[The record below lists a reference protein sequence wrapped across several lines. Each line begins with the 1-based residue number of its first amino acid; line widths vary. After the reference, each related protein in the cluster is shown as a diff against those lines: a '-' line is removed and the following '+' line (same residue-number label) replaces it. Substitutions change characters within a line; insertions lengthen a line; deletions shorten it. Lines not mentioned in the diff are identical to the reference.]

1 MSVMSSAELYA
12 RYNRATAELDPPF
25 AIVDLAAF
33 DANAADLVRRAGGLP
48 IRVATKS
55 VRVPQLIR
63 RVLDLPGFQGL
74 LSYSLAEAVWLA
86 SQGFE
91 DLVVA
96 YPTADRAALRALAAS
111 EERAAAI
118 AVMVDDVAHLDLI
131 DAACGPAAGRPEIRV
146 CVDIDTSWRPLGAIA
161 GARRSPIRTSEDALA
176 LGRAIVAR
184 PGFRLAG
191 MMTYEAQ
198 IAGQI
203 DTGPAITLMKRRS
216 ARDIDDRR
224 RAIVRALQ
232 ELAPLELVNAGGTG
246 SLEVSA
252 AGFGVTELTAG
263 SGLYGPG
270 LFDHYRD
277 FTPLPA
283 ALFALSVVRIP
294 GPDVATLGMG
304 GWIASGPPDKNRLPV
319 PYLPAELKL
328 TQLEAAG
335 EVQTPVLGKPAG
347 RLRIGDRVWLRH
359 AKAGELCEHVN
370 EVHLVDGDTL
380 AGAAPTYRGLGQ
392 AFG

>member
-1 MSVMSSAELYA
+1 MTSSDLYG
-12 RYNRATAELDPPF
+12 RYNQATADLDPPF
-25 AIVDLAAF
+25 AIVDLEAF
-33 DANAADLVRRAGGLP
+33 DANAADLERRAGGLP

-55 VRVPQLIR
+55 VRVPDLIR
-63 RVLDLPGFQGL
+63 RVVDRPGFQGL
-74 LSYSLAEAVWLA
+74 LAYSLAEALWLTG
-86 SQGFE
+86 QGFD

-96 YPTADRAALRALAAS
+96 YPTVDRAALRALAAS
-111 EERAAAI
+111 EAGTAAI
-118 AVMVDDVAHLDLI
+118 ALMVDDVAHLDLI
-131 DAACGPAAGRPEIRV
+131 DAVCGPAAGRPEIRV

-161 GARRSPIRTSEDALA
+161 GARRSPVRTADDALA
-176 LGRAIVAR
+176 LGREIVAR

-203 DTGPAITLMKRRS
+203 DSGPAITLMKRRS

-224 RAIVRALQ
+224 RAIVHALQ

-270 LFDHYRD
+270 LFDHYND
-277 FTPLPA
+277 FTPRPA
-283 ALFALSVVRIP
+283 ALFALSVVRRP
-294 GPDVATLGMG
+294 GPDVVTLGMG
-304 GWIASGPPDKNRLPV
+304 GWIASGPPGRNRLPV
-319 PYLPAELKL
+319 PYLPAGLKL

-335 EVQTPVLGKPAG
+335 EVQTPLLGEPAG
-347 RLRIGDRVWLRH
+347 RLRIGDRVWFRH

-370 EVHLVDGDTL
+370 QVQLVDVEEL
-380 AGAAPTYRGLGQ
+380 AGSAPTYRGLGQ